1 MSHGKKP
8 KGKHTLTLH
17 FDTKVG
23 VENFIAWYL
32 DGGGEQDSGYYSK
45 SWGKDWIHVQPDCD
59 ACPKCEHPEMET
71 EELNNNTVKYKCCN
85 CDFESEESL

>member
-32 DGGGEQDSGYYSK
+32 DGGGEQDSQYHSQA
-45 SWGKDWIHVQPDCD
+45 WGKDWLYVKPSDE
-59 ACPKCEHPEMET
+59 ACPKCEYIRA
-71 EELNNNTVKYKCCN
+71 EEENNECLNCGY
-85 CDFESEESL
+85 SEED